1 MDENIKIDDN
11 IYPLILIFNLTFI
24 VIFLVYLSLVISY
37 IIKNYHRKKLCI
49 FWIDYCS
56 LISGG
61 VFFTII
67 YSINLI
73 SHGKDRITNPVELSE
88 SFYPPAVVISLSF
101 MCFTLIGT
109 LIFDGYISVR
119 LAIKMHKMKLI
130 MDMDL
135 YSLADKFNR
144 IDYADILK
152 MNSHHIYNIVFFIIN
167 IALITLEGFAYTNVN
182 PEKFDSFWNLKHFFD
197 YLLRFYHFVVLIII
211 IFCIWIMNQSK
222 KSLLEKNYYNPNR
235 IAQKVYDAH
244 FSQIV
249 YFTDVISFK
258 LVTDLIMNIPPLLF
272 MATAKFDTFN
282 LNLSILAIFLYIL
295 LGGSE
300 YFMIDKDSEAGER
313 NKLIDALFLLKCINF
328 HFGEKDARKIID
340 DFKFDYSK
348 EEQKIIDDLNIN
360 IIKNVEYNLSKDEND
375 INDSVEMKSREDK

>member
-1 MDENIKIDDN
+1 
-11 IYPLILIFNLTFI
+11 
-24 VIFLVYLSLVISY
+24 
-37 IIKNYHRKKLCI
+37 
-49 FWIDYCS
+49 
-56 LISGG
+56 
-61 VFFTII
+61 
-67 YSINLI
+67 
-73 SHGKDRITNPVELSE
+73 
-88 SFYPPAVVISLSF
+88 
-101 MCFTLIGT
+101 
-109 LIFDGYISVR
+109 
-119 LAIKMHKMKLI
+119 
-130 MDMDL
+130 
-135 YSLADKFNR
+135 
-144 IDYADILK
+144 
-152 MNSHHIYNIVFFIIN
+152 
-167 IALITLEGFAYTNVN
+167 
-182 PEKFDSFWNLKHFFD
+182 
-197 YLLRFYHFVVLIII
+197 
-211 IFCIWIMNQSK
+211 MNQSK